1 MVGNLRRAV
10 SGQESAAQAALSVRR
25 IGRSFV
31 KRIACADT
39 AAAGTPIVRGLI
51 LSFLFL
57 FAALTA
63 HAALQF
69 DVFLGYDGVV
79 PEASWFPVTCEI
91 KNDGPSFKGTVEITP
106 DYGQGQTRREQVELP
121 TGTLKRVFIP
131 VFCNAGYSTW
141 NIRLIDE
148 RGKVRAEKL
157 KEQALRQVSA
167 GTPIMGAIMRNAG
180 AKPLIRPVA
189 TEQEK
194 PQPPAA
200 AVLPPILPDN
210 PLILEGMTALY
221 LSSMRAPELRDPDQ
235 VQALYAWLNAGGHL
249 IVGVEQ
255 ISDVTS
261 VKWLDALFPIE
272 LHDIRPVAQ
281 HTELHAWI
289 QTVHW
294 DLKPVQPNYP
304 YSMSPPRTRP
314 PRRPR
319 NQQVVPAPAVEESSS
334 ESATE
339 IADDPKFEA
348 APLQVALGKLRDGKV
363 VVPQRS
369 SDGPPL
375 IVSAP
380 RGRGRITVLLF
391 SPEREPFVQWKN
403 LPVFWAKVTDIP
415 ANWYVRQQVGGWSSD
430 AIFGAMTDSR
440 QVHKLPVEWL
450 LVLLIVYLIVIGPF
464 DRFWLKKINRPMLTW
479 ITFPCYV
486 VAFSLVIYF
495 IGYKLRAGEAEW
507 NELHIVDVLQN
518 GDKAELRGRTYA
530 SIYSPANE
538 RYKVESAQK
547 YATLRGEF
555 SGAQGSAQSGEKG
568 TVDQNG
574 DSFKGEI
581 FIPVWT
587 SQLFISDWWEPT
599 DIPLSAT
606 VAKQGNGWRVTVENH
621 TEQKISDARIVVDNL
636 IFTLGE
642 IPGSQSKTFALNSE
656 QGLEVRTY
664 VSSHSDEL
672 MQAARSRQNAFGAAE
687 SGHLNDL
694 PNATITASFLSQMSR
709 QEVYMGNFVTA
720 PGLDLAYE
728 TERGNAILFAWAEN
742 YSPVKA
748 LYQIQP
754 KRAHKNTMF
763 RIPIRPS

>member
-1 MVGNLRRAV
+1 MPRHMVGNLRKAVVRA
-10 SGQESAAQAALSVRR
+10 AAADRGAALLLVC
-25 IGRSFV
+25 FV
-31 KRIACADT
+31 
-39 AAAGTPIVRGLI
+39 L
-51 LSFLFL
+51 LSASTLR
-57 FAALTA
+57 
-63 HAALQF
+63 AALQF

-79 PEASWFPVTCEI
+79 PEASWFPITCEI
-91 KNDGPSFKGTVEITP
+91 KNDGTSFKGTVEITP
-106 DYGQGQTRREQVELP
+106 DYGQGQTRRELVELP
-121 TGTLKRVFIP
+121 TGTLKRVYIP

-157 KEQALRQVSA
+157 KEQAPRQVSA
-167 GTPIMGAIMRNAG
+167 GTPILGAIMRNAG
-180 AKPLIRPVA
+180 AKPLIRPLA
-189 TEQEK
+189 SEQDK

-255 ISDVTS
+255 LSDITS

-272 LHDIRPVAQ
+272 LQDIKPVAR
-281 HTELHAWI
+281 HTELQDWI
-289 QTVHW
+289 KTANW
-294 DLKPVQPNYP
+294 ITKPVQINPYNYN
-304 YSMSPPRTRP
+304 MPPPSRNRP
-314 PRRPR
+314 QRRPR
-319 NQQVVPAPAVEESSS
+319 VQPGMPAPSVEEGSSP
-334 ESATE
+334 EATSE

-348 APLQVALGKLRDGKV
+348 APLQVAVGKLRDGKV
-363 VVPQRS
+363 VVPSRS
-369 SDGPPL
+369 SDTPPL

-391 SPEREPFVQWKN
+391 SPEREPVVQWKN
-403 LPVFWAKVTDIP
+403 LPVFWAKVSDIP

-464 DRFWLKKINRPMLTW
+464 DRYWLKKINRPMLTW

-507 NELHIVDVLQN
+507 NELHVVDVLQN

-555 SGAQGSAQSGEKG
+555 SGAQGTAQSGDKG

-574 DSFKGEI
+574 DSFKGEV

-587 SQLFISDWWEPT
+587 SQLFVSDWWEPA
-599 DIPLSAT
+599 DVPLNAT
-606 VAKQGNGWRVTVENH
+606 VVKQGNGWRVTVENH
-621 TEQKISDARIVVDNL
+621 TEQKIGDSRIVIDNW
-636 IFTLGE
+636 IFVLGE
-642 IPGSQSKTFALNSE
+642 IPPSQSKTFQVNRE
-656 QGLEVRTY
+656 QGIEVQSY
-664 VSSHSDEL
+664 VSSHSNEL
-672 MQAARSRQNAFGAAE
+672 LTAAQSRQNAFGSTE

-694 PNATITASFLSQMSR
+694 ANSTITASFLSMSR
-709 QEVYMGNFVTA
+709 QETYGAGFVTA
-720 PGLDLAYE
+720 PGMDLSLEA
-728 TERGNAILFAWAEN
+728 ERGSAILFAWAEN

-763 RIPIRPS
+763 RVPIKPT